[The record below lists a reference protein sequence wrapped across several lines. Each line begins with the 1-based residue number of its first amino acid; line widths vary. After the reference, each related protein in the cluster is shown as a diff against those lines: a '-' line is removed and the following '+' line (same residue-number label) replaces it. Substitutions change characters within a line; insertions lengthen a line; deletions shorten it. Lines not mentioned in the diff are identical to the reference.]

1 MITAPDLETRRTVNI
16 SQAATL
22 AGVSVRTIYNWL
34 HAGKLEYARTAGGA
48 VRIVAETLFRPG
60 VARPPPLG

>member
-1 MITAPDLETRRTVNI
+1 MNI